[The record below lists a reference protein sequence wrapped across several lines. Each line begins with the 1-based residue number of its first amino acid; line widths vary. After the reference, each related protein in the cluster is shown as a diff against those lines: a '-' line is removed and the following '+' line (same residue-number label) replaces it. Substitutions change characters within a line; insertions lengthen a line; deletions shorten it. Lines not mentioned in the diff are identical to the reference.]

1 MNRLSDSAFTIMP
14 EMWSRSGPVTA
25 GGLVEAFSER
35 RGWKIQ
41 TVSTFL
47 TRLVDKGMLTCEKH
61 GGQNLYRVAVSEAD
75 YRAGETRD
83 FLREVHGG
91 SVQSFFAALG
101 SPGSLSGAEI
111 EELRRWLDGEETK

>member
-1 MNRLSDSAFTIMP
+1 MVAQRP
-14 EMWSRSGPVTA
+14 RYGGRA
-25 GGLVEAFSER
+25 GGGVR

-111 EELRRWLDGEETK
+111 EELRRWLDGEGAK

>member
-1 MNRLSDSAFTIMP
+1 M
-14 EMWSRSGPVTA
+14 
-25 GGLVEAFSER
+25 
-35 RGWKIQ
+35 
-41 TVSTFL
+41 
-47 TRLVDKGMLTCEKH
+47 
-61 GGQNLYRVAVSEAD
+61 AVSEAD

-111 EELRRWLDGEETK
+111 EELRRWLDGEGAK

>member
-1 MNRLSDSAFTIMP
+1 MNRLSDSEFTIMQ
-14 EMWSRSGPVTA
+14 EIWSRSGPVTA

-47 TRLVDKGMLTCEKH
+47 TRLSTRMSPGGH
-61 GGQNLYRVAVSEAD
+61 GGQNLTAAVM
-75 YRAGETRD
+75 RPTPAGKTTSGEHR
-83 FLREVHGG
+83 H
-91 SVQSFFAALG
+91 VQISRWQPA
-101 SPGSLSGAEI
+101 PQPEI